1 MAIIEFGGWTP
12 DLPDLG
18 NEGMLV
24 AKNVFPLSRGYGP
37 VPAPIAYPGPSAL
50 SARVVGAFSAKDK
63 SANTYNYAATFG
75 ATNDGKL
82 HRLVGTVWTDS
93 SGNGGDATPGYN
105 FADGYTVEWVKWGE
119 SVIAGHILEPLQTI
133 DFGGS
138 SFSNL
143 VTSSRKPQFKHLA
156 VLRDF
161 VVGGNCDDVGNDGLS
176 PNRVWWSGIGD
187 PATFEDGT
195 GVTQSDYQDLQ
206 VGGEIRKVI
215 GGETGRIF
223 CETAIY
229 RLTYLGYSP
238 WFQID
243 QIAENKG
250 AWVSGS
256 VAVFGRSAI
265 FLDRDGWYLHD
276 GEGVRAIGINKIDE
290 FFLADFDSSFDY
302 RCSSLIDPVRKVY
315 HFLYPS
321 VSAMGGIPD
330 RLLCYDIVNDRWA
343 ITETTGEW
351 LTLFLGIGYTLDSL
365 DSLSSSI
372 DALEVSL
379 DSPTY
384 QSKGQE
390 LAIYDNSHRL
400 CVFRGDPLTATLET
414 GERQVL
420 GPGSTRTMVGDV
432 RPLVDGARTGT
443 HSDGSYPTVVTVQA
457 LKRDRQSDELSEG
470 RVVTMNEYGNCPMR
484 ENARFHRFRITISG
498 GFHHAI
504 GLDVSATSPAGRR

>member
-1 MAIIEFGGWTP
+1 MAIIEFTSWTP

-18 NEGMLV
+18 NGGMLV
-24 AKNVFPLSRGYGP
+24 ARNVFPLSRGYGP
-37 VPAPIAYPGPSAL
+37 VPAPIVYPGPSAL

-63 SANTYNYAATFG
+63 AADTYNYAATVG
-75 ATNDGKL
+75 GSNTGKL
-82 HRLVGTVWTDS
+82 YRLVGAAWTDA
-93 SGNGGDATPGYN
+93 SGDGSDSTAGYDLT
-105 FADGYTVEWVKWGE
+105 DGNPVEWVKWGE
-119 SVIAGHILEPLQTI
+119 SVIAGWLLEPLQTI

-138 SFSNL
+138 NFSNL
-143 VTSSRKPQFKHLA
+143 VVSSRKPRFKHLA

-161 VVGGNCDDVGNDGLS
+161 VVGGNCDDVSADGVV

-187 PATFEDGT
+187 PSTFEDGT
-195 GVTQSDYQDLQ
+195 GTTQSDYQDLQ
-206 VGGEIRKVI
+206 VGGAIRKVI

-223 CETAIY
+223 CESAIY

-256 VAVFGRSAI
+256 VAVYGKSAI
-265 FLDRDGWYLHD
+265 FLDRDGWYLHNGD
-276 GEGVRAIGINKIDE
+276 GPVPIGINKIDE

-321 VSAMGGIPD
+321 VGAMGGIPD
-330 RLLCYDIVNDRWA
+330 RMLSYDIVNERWT
-343 ITETTGEW
+343 ITEITGEW
-351 LTLFLGIGYTLDSL
+351 LTLFLGIGYTLDGL
-365 DSLSSSI
+365 DAISTSI
-372 DALEVSL
+372 DALTVSL

-390 LAIYDNSHRL
+390 LAVYNDSHQL

-414 GERQVL
+414 GERQIL

-432 RPLVDGARTGT
+432 RPLVDGARTNT
-443 HSDGSYPTVVTVQA
+443 HSDGPYETEVTVQA
-457 LKRDRQSDELSEG
+457 LKRDRQSDELVEG
-470 RVVTMNEYGNCPMR
+470 RIVTMNQYGNCPMR
-484 ENARFHRFRITISG
+484 ENARFHRFRVTISG

-504 GLDVSATSPAGRR
+504 GLDVSATAAAGRR